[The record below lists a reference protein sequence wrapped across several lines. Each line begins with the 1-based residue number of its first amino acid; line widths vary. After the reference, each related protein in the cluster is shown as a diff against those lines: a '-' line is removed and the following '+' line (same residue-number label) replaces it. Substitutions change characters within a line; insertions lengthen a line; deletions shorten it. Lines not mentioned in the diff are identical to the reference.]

1 MVLRVSQNSTP
12 GKVAGA
18 IAARLKEDSVAQLE
32 AVGAGAVNQAVK
44 AISIARG
51 YISPNDLVAVP
62 SFSDTVIDGHD
73 RTAIHF
79 TVELRDGIDR

>member
-1 MVLRVSQNSTP
+1 MILRVSQHSAP

-18 IAARLKEDSVAQLE
+18 IAARVREDQVAHME

-51 YISPNDLVAVP
+51 YLSPADLVAVP
-62 SFSDTVIDGHD
+62 SFSEAVIDGRE
-73 RTAIHF
+73 RTTIHF
-79 TVELRDGIDR
+79 TVELRPDL